1 MTPMKR
7 RTFLQTLAATAYV
20 LPSFGQSKRLPIG
33 FSTLGCPKWEW
44 EKILAV
50 AAEHG
55 YAALELRGLMG
66 QMDLTKRPEF
76 APDRIE
82 QTKKDVASRNLKI
95 SCLGASSHMHETDP
109 ARRAAQ
115 MDEGRRFI
123 DLASQLGVPYVRV
136 FGDKLIP
143 NASREESVRQVAA
156 GLREL
161 GEYAAPKNVTVI
173 LESHGDYTD
182 SPTLAAILQQAGGKG
197 VAFLWDAH
205 HTFAA
210 SGEPPDVT
218 VKQLG
223 RFIRHTHLKDSKKTG
238 SSDPAKAREY
248 VLTGDGDVP
257 VRDQVRQLV
266 KMGYRGYYS
275 FEWEKMW
282 HPEIPDPEI
291 AIPHF
296 AKVIREYLTT

>member
-1 MTPMKR
+1 MKCMKR
-7 RTFLQTLAATAYV
+7 RIFLQTLAAAAYAV
-20 LPSFGQSKRLPIG
+20 PALGQSKRLPIG

-50 AAEHG
+50 AVEHG
-55 YAALELRGLMG
+55 YAAIELRGLMG

-82 QTKKDVASRNLKI
+82 QSKRDLASRDLKI
-95 SCLGASSHMHETDP
+95 SCLGASSRMHETEP
-109 ARRAAQ
+109 AKRAAQ

-123 DLASQLGVPYVRV
+123 DLAAKLGVPYVRV

-143 NASREESVRQVAA
+143 NVSREESVKTVAA

-161 GEYAAPKNVTVI
+161 GGYAAPKNVTVI

-182 SPTLAAILQQAGGKG
+182 SPTLGAILQQAGSTG
-197 VAFLWDAH
+197 VALLWDAH

-210 SGEPPDVT
+210 GAEPPDVT
-218 VKQLG
+218 VKALG
-223 RFIRHTHLKDSKKTG
+223 RYMRHTHLKDSRKTG

-248 VLTGDGDVP
+248 VLTGEGEVP
-257 VRDQVRQLV
+257 VREQVRQLL

-296 AKVIREYLTT
+296 AKIMREYLS

>member
-1 MTPMKR
+1 MKR
-7 RTFLQTLAATAYV
+7 RAFLQTLAATACA
-20 LPSFGQSKRLPIG
+20 LPAFGQTKPLPIG
-33 FSTLGCPKWEW
+33 FSTLGCPKWAW

-55 YAALELRGLMG
+55 YAAIELRGLMG

-82 QTKKDVASRNLKI
+82 HTKKDLQARQIKI
-95 SCLGASSHMHETDP
+95 SCLGASSRMHETDP
-109 ARRAAQ
+109 AKRAAQ
-115 MDEGRRFI
+115 MDEARRFI
-123 DLASQLGVPYVRV
+123 DLAAQLAAPYVRV

-143 NASREESVRQVAA
+143 NVSRDESIKQVAA

-182 SPTLAAILQQAGGKG
+182 SPTLGAILQQAGGKG
-197 VAFLWDAH
+197 IALLWDAH
-205 HTFAA
+205 HTFA
-210 SGEPPDVT
+210 SGGEAPDVT
-218 VKQLG
+218 IKQLG
-223 RFIRHTHLKDSKKTG
+223 RYIRHTHLKDSKKTG
-238 SSDPAKAREY
+238 SPDPAKAREY
-248 VLTGDGDVP
+248 VLTGQGEVP
-257 VRDQVRQLV
+257 VREQVRQLM
-266 KMGYRGYYS
+266 KLGYRGYYS

-296 AKVIREYLTT
+296 ANVIHEYLNG